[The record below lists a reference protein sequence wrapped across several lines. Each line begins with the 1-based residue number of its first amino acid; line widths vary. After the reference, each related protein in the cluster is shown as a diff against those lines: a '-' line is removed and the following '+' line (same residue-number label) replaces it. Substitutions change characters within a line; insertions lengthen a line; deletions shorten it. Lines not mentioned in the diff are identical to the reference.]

1 MKKLLIVILT
11 FFAGLAQAQDMF
23 SEYLYSADRVMK
35 NRETISLTDAQAEKI
50 KKIHSANAADFST
63 LKWDLD
69 AATAK
74 LKTLLAAPKPN
85 QEAVQKQMDLVLSL
99 ENSLKKKQLS
109 TLVAIKNELTESQL
123 ATLKSTKSYT
133 AGDISPSLL
142 TNDTKNPVGSSI
154 TGSGINS
161 GTSPKVSVQV
171 AGTAT
176 SGSPVFFLK
185 SRDGKDGLKKINE
198 ASMKDINPEDIDSI
212 EVLKDKSATDKF
224 GEDGKNGVIIITL
237 KKGKEYYFQE
247 K

>member
-1 MKKLLIVILT
+1 MKKIFIVLLT
-11 FFAGLAQAQDMF
+11 FFTGVTQAQDMF

-35 NRETISLTDAQAEKI
+35 SRETISLTDAQAEKI
-50 KKIHSANAADFST
+50 KKIHSANAADFTT

-109 TLVAIKNELTESQL
+109 TLVAIKNELTESQQ

-133 AGDISPSLL
+133 AGDISPSL
-142 TNDTKNPVGSSI
+142 I
-154 TGSGINS
+154 TS
-161 GTSPKVSVQV
+161 GTKIAVVSPTVPGSNNGSNPKVSVQI
-171 AGTAT
+171 AGTAS

-185 SRDGKDGLKKINE
+185 SREGKDGLKKINE
-198 ASMKDINPEDIDSI
+198 ASMKDINPDDIESI
-212 EVLKDKSATDKF
+212 EVLKDKSATDKL
-224 GEDGKNGVIIITL
+224 GEDGANGVIIITL
-237 KKGKEYYFQE
+237 KKGKEYYFQQ

>member
-11 FFAGLAQAQDMF
+11 FFAGVTQAQDMF

-50 KKIHSANAADFST
+50 KKIHSANAADFTT

-74 LKTLLAAPKPN
+74 LKTLLAAPKLN

-109 TLVAIKNELTESQL
+109 TLVAIKNELTESQQ
-123 ATLKSTKSYT
+123 ATLKSTKSYVVS
-133 AGDISPSLL
+133 DVSYVP
-142 TNDTKNPVGSSI
+142 NDTKNPVGSSI
-154 TGSGINS
+154 TGPGINNGS
-161 GTSPKVSVQV
+161 NPKVSVQI

-176 SGSPVFFLK
+176 SSSPAIFIN
-185 SRDGKDGLKKINE
+185 SSEGLKKINE
-198 ASMKDINPEDIDSI
+198 SDMNSINPQDIESVQ
-212 EVLKDKSATDKF
+212 VLKDKAATEKF
-224 GEDGKNGVIIITL
+224 GEDGANGVIIISL
-237 KKGKEYYFQE
+237 KKGKEYYFQQ

>member
-1 MKKLLIVILT
+1 MKKILIVLLT
-11 FFAGLAQAQDMF
+11 FFTGVTQAQDMF

-35 NRETISLTDAQAEKI
+35 NRENISLTDAQAEKI
-50 KKIHSANAADFST
+50 KKIHSANAADFT
-63 LKWDLD
+63 NLKWDLD

-109 TLVAIKNELTESQL
+109 TLVAIKNELTESQQ

-133 AGDISPSLL
+133 AGDISPSL
-142 TNDTKNPVGSSI
+142 I
-154 TGSGINS
+154 TS
-161 GTSPKVSVQV
+161 GTKIAVVSPTVPGSKNGSNPKVSVQV

-176 SGSPVFFLK
+176 SGSPIFYLK
-185 SRDGKDGLKKINE
+185 NSDGLKKINE
-198 ASMKDINPEDIDSI
+198 ASMNSINPQDIESV
-212 EVLKDKSATDKF
+212 EVLKNKSATDKF
-224 GEDGKNGVIIITL
+224 GEAGANGVIIITL
-237 KKGKEYYFQE
+237 KKGKEYYFQQ

>member
-1 MKKLLIVILT
+1 MKKLLIVLLT
-11 FFAGLAQAQDMF
+11 FFAGVTQAQDMF
-23 SEYLYSADRVMK
+23 NEYLYSADRVMK
-35 NRETISLTDAQAEKI
+35 NREKISLTDAQAKKI
-50 KKIHSANAADFST
+50 KKIHSANAADFGT

-69 AATAK
+69 AATIK
-74 LKTLLAAPKPN
+74 LKTLLAESKPN

-123 ATLKSTKSYT
+123 ETLKSTKTYT
-133 AGDISPSLL
+133 VAGILQTLQTNSP
-142 TNDTKNPVGSSI
+142 KIAVGRSIASSI
-154 TGSGINS
+154 NGS

-185 SRDGKDGLKKINE
+185 SSEGLKKIN
-198 ASMKDINPEDIDSI
+198 ATNMKNINPDDIESI
-212 EVLKDKSATDKF
+212 EVLKNKSATDIF
-224 GEDGKNGVIIITL
+224 GEDGANGVIIITL
-237 KKGKEYYFQE
+237 KKGQENYFQQ

>member
-1 MKKLLIVILT
+1 MKKILIVLLT
-11 FFAGLAQAQDMF
+11 FFTGVTQAQDMF

-50 KKIHSANAADFST
+50 KKINSANAADFTT

-109 TLVAIKNELTESQL
+109 TLVAIKNELTESQQN
-123 ATLKSTKSYT
+123 TLKTTKTYT
-133 AGDISPSLL
+133 VAGISPTLQ
-142 TNDTKNPVGSSI
+142 TNSPKFAVGKPI
-154 TGSGINS
+154 AGSVDGSTTN
-161 GTSPKVSVQV
+161 PKVSVQI
-171 AGTAT
+171 AGTAS
-176 SGSPVFFLK
+176 SGSPVFYLK
-185 SRDGKDGLKKINE
+185 NSDGLKKINE
-198 ASMKDINPEDIDSI
+198 ASMNSINPQDIESV

-237 KKGKEYYFQE
+237 KKGKEYYFQQ

>member
-1 MKKLLIVILT
+1 MKKILIILFT
-11 FFAGLAQAQDMF
+11 FFTGVTQAQDMF

-50 KKIHSANAADFST
+50 KKIHSANAADFTT

-99 ENSLKKKQLS
+99 ENSLKKKQLN
-109 TLVAIKNELTESQL
+109 TLVAIKNELTESQQE
-123 ATLKSTKSYT
+123 TLKSSKQHTWTS
-133 AGDISPSLL
+133 ISPSLL
-142 TNDTKNPVGSSI
+142 ASDTKNPVGSSI
-154 TGSGINS
+154 TGSGINNGS
-161 GTSPKVSVQV
+161 NPKVSVQI
-171 AGTAT
+171 AGTAS
-176 SGSPVFFLK
+176 SGSPVFYLK
-185 SRDGKDGLKKINE
+185 NSDGLKKIKE
-198 ASMKDINPEDIDSI
+198 ASMKDINPDDIEKI
-212 EVLKDKSATDKF
+212 EVLKDKSATDTF

-237 KKGKEYYFQE
+237 KKGKEYYFQQ

>member
-1 MKKLLIVILT
+1 MKKLLIVCLT
-11 FFAGLAQAQDMF
+11 LFTGVTHAQDMF

-35 NRETISLTDAQAEKI
+35 SRETISLTDAQAEKI
-50 KKIHSANAADFST
+50 KKIHSANAADFTT

-109 TLVAIKNELTESQL
+109 TLVAIKNELTESQQ
-123 ATLKSTKSYT
+123 ATLKSTKSYVVS
-133 AGDISPSLL
+133 DVSYVP
-142 TNDTKNPVGSSI
+142 NDTKNPVGSSI

-161 GTSPKVSVQV
+161 GTSPKVYIQTLPKTPDAIPAYYIKQDNFYLMIPDVKEIK
-171 AGTAT
+171 
-176 SGSPVFFLK
+176 P
-185 SRDGKDGLKKINE
+185 D
-198 ASMKDINPEDIDSI
+198 DIESI
-212 EVLKDKSATDKF
+212 EVWKGDKAIEKF
-224 GEDGKNGVIIITL
+224 GQRGKNGAIIITL
-237 KKGKEYYFQE
+237 KKGKENNFEQ

>member
-11 FFAGLAQAQDMF
+11 FFAGVTQAQDMF

-50 KKIHSANAADFST
+50 KKIHSANAADFTT

-74 LKTLLAAPKPN
+74 LKTLLAAPKLN

-109 TLVAIKNELTESQL
+109 TLVAIKNELTESQQ
-123 ATLKSTKSYT
+123 ATLKSTKSYVVSDVSYVPN
-133 AGDISPSLL
+133 G
-142 TNDTKNPVGSSI
+142 TKNPVGSSI
-154 TGSGINS
+154 TGPGINNGS
-161 GTSPKVSVQV
+161 NPKVSVQI

-176 SGSPVFFLK
+176 SSSPAIFIN
-185 SRDGKDGLKKINE
+185 SSEGLKKINE
-198 ASMKDINPEDIDSI
+198 SDMNSINPQDIESVQ
-212 EVLKDKSATDKF
+212 VLKDKAATEKF
-224 GEDGKNGVIIITL
+224 GEDGANGVIIISL
-237 KKGKEYYFQE
+237 KKGKEYYFQQ

>member
-1 MKKLLIVILT
+1 MKKLLIVLLT
-11 FFAGLAQAQDMF
+11 FFAGVTQAQDMF

-69 AATAK
+69 AATSK

-109 TLVAIKNELTESQL
+109 TLVAIKNELTESQQE
-123 ATLKSTKSYT
+123 TLKSTKTYALGEVSYLSKET
-133 AGDISPSLL
+133 RNAADRTIA
-142 TNDTKNPVGSSI
+142 
-154 TGSGINS
+154 GSGTNS

-176 SGSPVFFLK
+176 SGSPIFYLK
-185 SRDGKDGLKKINE
+185 NSDGLKKINE
-198 ASMKDINPEDIDSI
+198 ASMNGINPQDIESV

-224 GEDGKNGVIIITL
+224 GEDGANGVIIITL
-237 KKGKEYYFQE
+237 KKGKEYYFQQ

>member
-1 MKKLLIVILT
+1 MKKLLIVLLT
-11 FFAGLAQAQDMF
+11 LFAGVTQAQDMF

-69 AATAK
+69 AATSK

-123 ATLKSTKSYT
+123 ETLKSTKTYPV
-133 AGDISPSLL
+133 AGISPTIQ
-142 TNDTKNPVGSSI
+142 TNGPKIAVGSSI
-154 TGSGINS
+154 TGSGTNS

-176 SGSPVFFLK
+176 SGSPIFYLK
-185 SRDGKDGLKKINE
+185 NSDGLKKINE
-198 ASMKDINPEDIDSI
+198 ASMNGINPQDIESV

-224 GEDGKNGVIIITL
+224 GEDGANGVIIITL
-237 KKGKEYYFQE
+237 KKGKEYYFQQ

>member
-1 MKKLLIVILT
+1 MKKILIVLLT
-11 FFAGLAQAQDMF
+11 FFTGVTQAQDMF

-50 KKIHSANAADFST
+50 KKIHSANAADFTT

-74 LKTLLAAPKPN
+74 LKTLLAEPKPN

-109 TLVAIKNELTESQL
+109 TLVAIKNELTESQQ
-123 ATLKSTKSYT
+123 ATLKSTKAST
-133 AGDISPSLL
+133 IAGISPTLQ
-142 TNDTKNPVGSSI
+142 TNSPKFAVGKPI
-154 TGSGINS
+154 AGSVDG
-161 GTSPKVSVQV
+161 GTTNPKVSVQI
-171 AGTAT
+171 AGTAS
-176 SGSPVFFLK
+176 SGSPVFYLK
-185 SRDGKDGLKKINE
+185 NSDGLKKINE
-198 ASMKDINPEDIDSI
+198 ASMKDINPDDIEKI

-237 KKGKEYYFQE
+237 KKGKEYYFQQ
-247 K
+247 